1 MKAEIVS
8 LKDKTMRARVH
19 PDSQIRQKIA
29 QISARIMV
37 QESIDD
43 YYLAKCKAAAQLG
56 ITHTKHLPSNS
67 EIEEEVLL
75 YQRLFHADRHR
86 LCLCQ
91 LRQAAVEAMRLFAD
105 FMPRLVGTVLEGT
118 AHQHSEIT
126 LHLFTHTPEE
136 VTLFLIDK
144 KIPYQLSERR
154 FRLPRTMHYPSY
166 HFMAGE
172 QSIVLIVFGLDDI
185 RQAPPSPVDGKPM
198 RRADLRVVE
207 NLLRQEKCDEL

>member
-1 MKAEIVS
+1 
-8 LKDKTMRARVH
+8 MRARLH

-29 QISARIMV
+29 QTSARIMV
-37 QESIDD
+37 QEGIDD
-43 YYLAKCKAAAQLG
+43 YYLAKCKATAQLG
-56 ITHTKHLPSNS
+56 IAHTQHLPSNS
-67 EIEEEVLL
+67 EIEAEVLL

-91 LRQAAVEAMRLFAD
+91 LRRTAVKAMQLFTD

-118 AHQHSEIT
+118 AHQHSEII

-154 FRLPRTMHYPSY
+154 FRLPKVAQYPSY
-166 HFMAGE
+166 HFVAGE
-172 QSIVLIVFGLDDI
+172 QSIVLIVFNLDDI

-198 RRADLRVVE
+198 RRADQRAVE
-207 NLLRQEKCDEL
+207 NLLQQEKCDDL